1 MTLQAV
7 PKLSCRAK
15 IVSMR
20 AVPSLSKD
28 KIPVISPRDAM
39 TVPPGTPGAPM
50 PNMPRRTM
58 KINIFVIFGKVPYK
72 TWDTTMTKN
81 TSVRTEPHK
90 WILEK
95 RGIAKFM
102 VSFDKIVDFF
112 AQVKD
117 TGRVAAEDIV
127 PSAVQ

>member
-7 PKLSCRAK
+7 PKLSCKAK
-15 IVSMR
+15 IVSMS

-28 KIPVISPRDAM
+28 KIPVIRPKDAI
-39 TVPPGTPGAPM
+39 TVPPGTPGAPI
-50 PNMPRRTM
+50 PKSPSRSI
-58 KINIFVIFGKVPYK
+58 KINIFDIVGKVPYR
-72 TWDTTMTKN
+72 TWETTMTKK

-95 RGIAKFM
+95 SGMAKFM
-102 VSFDKIVDFF
+102 VSFDKIVDLL
-112 AQVKD
+112 AQVKE